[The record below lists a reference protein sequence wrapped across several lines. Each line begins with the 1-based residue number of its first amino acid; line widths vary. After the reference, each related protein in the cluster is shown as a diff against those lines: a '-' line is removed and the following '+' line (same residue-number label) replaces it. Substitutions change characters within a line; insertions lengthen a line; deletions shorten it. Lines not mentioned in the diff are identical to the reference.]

1 MLRERDVEMMLRE
14 VVDDD
19 GETKGIVEDERQ
31 NSYSLFFFSGNKASN
46 GDDYYLK
53 LRVMM
58 EE

>member
-1 MLRERDVEMMLRE
+1 MMLRE

-19 GETKGIVEDERQ
+19 GETKGIVESERK
-31 NSYSLFFFSGNKASN
+31 NTYSLFFFSGNKAAN

-58 EE
+58 

>member
-1 MLRERDVEMMLRE
+1 MMLRE

-19 GETKGIVEDERQ
+19 GETKGIDEDERK
-31 NSYSLFFFSGNKASN
+31 NTYSLFFFSGNKASN

-53 LRVMM
+53 LRVKMM